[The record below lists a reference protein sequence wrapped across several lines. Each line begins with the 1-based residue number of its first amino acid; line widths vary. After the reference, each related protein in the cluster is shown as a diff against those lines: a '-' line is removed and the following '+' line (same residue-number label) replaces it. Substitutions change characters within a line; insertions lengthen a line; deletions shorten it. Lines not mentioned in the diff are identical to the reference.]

1 MKKLHILC
9 AAAVLAAAFTSQTL
23 AQPAAAVTV
32 EGAWARTTVP
42 GQKGTGAFM
51 KLTSKSDLKLVGA
64 TSAAAG
70 ITEVH
75 EMKMEGD
82 VMRMRA
88 IPALDLPAGKAVE
101 FKPGGFHIMLLDLK
115 MPLAKDTTV
124 PVTLLFKDAKGATS
138 KLELLVPV
146 AVRAPGGNIADDKME
161 DHKGHKR

>member
-51 KLTSKSDLKLVGA
+51 KLTSKGDLKLVGA

>member
-51 KLTSKSDLKLVGA
+51 KLTSKGDLKLVGA

-75 EMKMEGD
+75 EMTMEGD

-146 AVRAPGGNIADDKME
+146 AVRAPGGNLADDKME